1 MGVQA
6 GEVVITWLPLDFL
19 KVIRFFFP
27 SSWSLIRFCRARKK
41 TGTTGCQWH
50 GSTVMRVK
58 SWTENGRNEKRLTG
72 TGSLECPSKRSVL
85 FKPSEPRPASPP
97 LFSSQKQQIRSTLP
111 VFSQGPEEFRVN
123 KWITYLKSHLE
134 NVYTCRLARLIW
146 LISPMRSL

>member
-27 SSWSLIRFCRARKK
+27 SSWSLIRFCRGKK
-41 TGTTGCQWH
+41 PEQPGASNTAQQLWGLRTELKMVG
-50 GSTVMRVK
+50 MR
-58 SWTENGRNEKRLTG
+58 NGLQELAAG
-72 TGSLECPSKRSVL
+72 HVLESVL
-85 FKPSEPRPASPP
+85 FFLSQASPVPPLPP
-97 LFSSQKQQIRSTLP
+97 LFSSHKQQIRSTLP

-146 LISPMRSL
+146 LISPMGSL